1 MAFNILFKKLFP
13 FWGEGLANG
22 DFAENV
28 MLTLWPVNFQHV
40 LILKKIINH
49 HPHSFLQRKY
59 SY

>member
-28 MLTLWPVNFQHV
+28 MLTLWPVNLQHV
-40 LILKKIINH
+40 LI
-49 HPHSFLQRKY
+49 
-59 SY
+59 